1 MGGVMCDVCNGHS
14 GCPVCSKEPYYVKCP
29 DCNGE
34 GYLFYTEIGEDMT
47 RDDFYSRS
55 GGIIEKCPICD
66 GEGEIIDDD
75 DRLE

>member
-1 MGGVMCDVCNGHS
+1 MCDVCNGHS

-34 GYLFYTEIGEDMT
+34 GYLYYTEEGDDIT
-47 RDDFYSRS
+47 RDAFYSS
-55 GGIIEKCPICD
+55 GGIKEKCPICD

>member
-1 MGGVMCDVCNGHS
+1 MGGVMCDVCNGYS
-14 GCPVCSKEPYYVKCP
+14 GCPVCSKEPYYVKCL

-34 GYLFYTEIGEDMT
+34 GYLFYTEEGDDIT
-47 RDDFYSRS
+47 RDDSYSS
-55 GGIIEKCPICD
+55 GGIMERCERCD

>member
-14 GCPVCSKEPYYVKCP
+14 GCPACSKEPYYVKCL

-34 GYLFYTEIGEDMT
+34 GYLYYTEEGDDIT
-47 RDDFYSRS
+47 RDDFYSS

-66 GEGEIIDDD
+66 GEGIIIDDD